1 MAVLDLRVLV
11 AGVVAGTVHQDEH
24 GLMTFAYDEGY
35 LGPPLSLSMP
45 LSNRTYGPDVLRHL
59 DQARQELDAYF
70 AGRLRAFSLA
80 LDVRGT
86 PFQLRVWQGLCAIPY
101 GTTWS
106 YAMLARHIGR
116 PGACRA
122 VGNANGKNP
131 LPIIIPCHRVV
142 RTDGELGG
150 YSAGLDIKRF
160 LLALERI

>member
-1 MAVLDLRVLV
+1 MSA
-11 AGVVAGTVHQDEH
+11 AGTS
-24 GLMTFAYDEGY
+24 GLGTARLSSP
-35 LGPPLSLSMP
+35 LGELQLSATARGLAALRFCDHEP
-45 LSNRTYGPDVLRHL
+45 ELPQYAAGPDVRRHL

-86 PFQLRVWQGLCAIPY
+86 PFQLHVWQGLCAIPY
-101 GTTWS
+101 GTTWT

-116 PGACRA
+116 PKACRA

-131 LPIIIPCHRVV
+131 LPIILPCHRVV
-142 RTDGELGG
+142 RTGGELGG

>member
-1 MAVLDLRVLV
+1 MNA
-11 AGVVAGTVHQDEH
+11 AGTCALGTARLSSPLGELQLAATAQ
-24 GLMTFAYDEGY
+24 GLAALRFCAYEPG
-35 LGPPLSLSMP
+35 LPQHAAGPEA
-45 LSNRTYGPDVLRHL
+45 RRHL

-70 AGRLRAFSLA
+70 AGRLHAFSLA

-86 PFQLRVWQGLCAIPY
+86 PFQRRVWQGLCAIPY

-106 YAMLARHIGR
+106 YTMLARHIGR

-122 VGNANGKNP
+122 VGSANGKNP

-142 RTDGELGG
+142 RTGGALGG